1 MRIQGLVAQS
11 SECVNVSMSIRC
23 PQNTIILL
31 FSRPICKRIFSSE
44 FFQISNAVPYN
55 TPCDIVSLVKTH
67 RILIAE
73 DDTHI
78 REGIEALL
86 QSEGYETVVAKDGEE
101 ALRQY
106 VAQRPDVMVLDIMM
120 PKKSG
125 YDVCKAIRAAD
136 PRTPII
142 MLTAKGEEID
152 KVLGLEL
159 GADDYITKPFGIR
172 EFAARVAA
180 VLRRRDTERLAG
192 TLALHA
198 FDIGNAHID
207 PQRYEV
213 RTPKGSIPLSDK
225 EMKLLIHFHQHR
237 GEVLTRDA
245 LLNTV
250 WGINYFGNTRTL
262 DQHVAQLRKKL
273 GAAGG
278 LIQTVHGIGYRLE
291 G

>member
-1 MRIQGLVAQS
+1 MWVESA
-11 SECVNVSMSIRC
+11 
-23 PQNTIILL
+23 
-31 FSRPICKRIFSSE
+31 SRP
-44 FFQISNAVPYN
+44 
-55 TPCDIVSLVKTH
+55 SLCYSHPMTTH

-78 REGIEALL
+78 RNGIEALL
-86 QSEGYETVVAKDGEE
+86 HGEGYEVFAAKDGEE

-106 VAQRPDVMVLDIMM
+106 AAERPDMVVLDIMM

-125 YDVCKAIRAAD
+125 YEVCKAIRAAD

-180 VLRRRDTERLAG
+180 VLRRRAVEKEASRLAG

-198 FDIGNAHID
+198 DAFDIGTAHID
-207 PQRYEV
+207 PQRYEA
-213 RTPKGSIPLSDK
+213 RTPKGTAPLSDK

-250 WGINYFGNTRTL
+250 WGITYFGNTRTL

-273 GAAGG
+273 GTSGA
-278 LIQTVHGIGYRLE
+278 LIQTAHGIGYRLE